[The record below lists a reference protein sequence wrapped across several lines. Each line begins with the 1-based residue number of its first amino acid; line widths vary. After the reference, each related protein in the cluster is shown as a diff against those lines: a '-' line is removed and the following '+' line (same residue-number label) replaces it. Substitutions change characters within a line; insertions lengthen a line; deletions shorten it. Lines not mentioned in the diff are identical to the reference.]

1 MNQDEWKSGRVDD
14 VVVFV
19 IDSDITGHSV
29 MLLLNIRNPPLAEQ
43 AAGLRYRCLCQY
55 IRGQKSTS

>member
-1 MNQDEWKSGRVDD
+1 
-14 VVVFV
+14 VFV